1 MGSQITMS
9 TIKALS
15 PFKPCFLVFLSILL
29 IETYTYK
36 QYITYSELVIDFLE
50 WKFERNYMKPR
61 ANEIS

>member
-15 PFKPCFLVFLSILL
+15 PFEPCFLVFLSILL

-36 QYITYSELVIDFLE
+36 QYITYSALIVSFLKL
-50 WKFERNYMKPR
+50 KFE
-61 ANEIS
+61 

>member
-1 MGSQITMS
+1 MS

-15 PFKPCFLVFLSILL
+15 PFELCFLVFLSILL

-50 WKFERNYMKPR
+50 WKFKQNYMKPR

>member
-1 MGSQITMS
+1 MS

-15 PFKPCFLVFLSILL
+15 PFEPCFLVFLSILL

-50 WKFERNYMKPR
+50 WKFKQNYMKPR

>member
-29 IETYTYK
+29 IQTYIYK
-36 QYITYSELVIDFLE
+36 QYIIYRALIVSFL
-50 WKFERNYMKPR
+50 K
-61 ANEIS
+61 

>member
-1 MGSQITMS
+1 MS

-15 PFKPCFLVFLSILL
+15 PFEPCFLVFLSILL

-36 QYITYSELVIDFLE
+36 QYIIYSALIVSFLKL
-50 WKFERNYMKPR
+50 KFERNYMKPR

>member
-29 IETYTYK
+29 IV
-36 QYITYSELVIDFLE
+36 SFLKL
-50 WKFERNYMKPR
+50 KFE
-61 ANEIS
+61 